1 MTLSLRHRILLTL
14 IPLLVLLAGLGGTS
28 MVLLHQ
34 LGGRIKLIL
43 HENYDSVVAME
54 RLKEA
59 LERIDSSFQFAL
71 AGREDKARDQFDK
84 NWALYDKSLATEV
97 HNITI
102 HPREDQLAAR
112 LAELTETYRR
122 QGKAFY
128 ERKTHDTARDR
139 EEYFEGLLGTFTEIK
154 DTADAIRE
162 LNQETMVRAGQRAED
177 TARTSLLGFGIGLAA
192 AALLAALLSWWTS
205 RSILRRL
212 RAVTVSVRAI
222 GAGNLDQVVPVV
234 ARDELGQLAEA
245 FNIMARQ
252 LRHYRQT
259 DYSRLLRAQRTSQAT
274 IDSFPDPVLVVDG
287 EGQVE
292 MANPAAQRLLGV
304 AGKKPDQAAPVV
316 WQPPEPLREPLR
328 DAVQNQRP
336 YLPEEFDRAVTLR
349 FDGQDRSLLPRI
361 LPIRDPYGFTLGAAV
376 LLEDVTRFRLLDQV
390 KSDLVATASHELK
403 TPLTSVRLALHLLL
417 EETVGPLT
425 PKQTEL
431 LLDARDNAERLLAMV
446 NNLLDLARLEQGRE
460 HLQLRPEP
468 PRAVLEAAAEAVRPR
483 AEDKGIAVTVEAP
496 DDLPLVAVD
505 GQRLGHA
512 LGNLLDNAVAYTERG
527 GRITLSAAADGDRV
541 TLAVADT
548 GLGIPVEHLP
558 HVFERFFR
566 IPGRGPG
573 GGTGLGLAIV
583 REIVMAHG
591 GTISVASQ
599 PGEGTS
605 FRISLPA
612 RASPNDEGRR
622 TTDQRMT
629 NAEAPMTKE

>member
-1 MTLSLRHRILLTL
+1 
-14 IPLLVLLAGLGGTS
+14 
-28 MVLLHQ
+28 
-34 LGGRIKLIL
+34 
-43 HENYDSVVAME
+43 
-54 RLKEA
+54 
-59 LERIDSSFQFAL
+59 
-71 AGREDKARDQFDK
+71 
-84 NWALYDKSLATEV
+84 
-97 HNITI
+97 
-102 HPREDQLAAR
+102 
-112 LAELTETYRR
+112 
-122 QGKAFY
+122 
-128 ERKTHDTARDR
+128 
-139 EEYFEGLLGTFTEIK
+139 
-154 DTADAIRE
+154 
-162 LNQETMVRAGQRAED
+162 
-177 TARTSLLGFGIGLAA
+177 
-192 AALLAALLSWWTS
+192 
-205 RSILRRL
+205 
-212 RAVTVSVRAI
+212 
-222 GAGNLDQVVPVV
+222 
-234 ARDELGQLAEA
+234 
-245 FNIMARQ
+245 MARQ

-287 EGQVE
+287 EGLVE

-304 AGKKPDQAAPVV
+304 AGKKPEQSAPAV

-328 DAVQNQRP
+328 EAVQNQRP

-349 FDGQDRSLLPRI
+349 LDGQDRSLLPRI

-417 EETVGPLT
+417 EEAVGPLT

-468 PRAVLEAAAEAVRPR
+468 PRAVLQAAAEAVRPR
-483 AEDKGIAVTVEAP
+483 AEDKGISVTVEAP

-505 GQRLGHA
+505 DQRLGHA

-527 GRITLSAAADGDRV
+527 GRITLSAAAEGDGV

-548 GLGIPVEHLP
+548 GLGIPPEHLP

-583 REIVMAHG
+583 REIVTAHG
-591 GTISVASQ
+591 GTIACASQ
-599 PGEGTS
+599 PGQGTV
-605 FRISLPA
+605 FRITLPA
-612 RASPNDEGRR
+612 RANDECRSPNDE
-622 TTDQRMT
+622 RMT